1 MARQQRGCRDA
12 ALSDGHRQS
21 LPESR
26 RVDGGHTG
34 GHILD
39 IAGGIS
45 SHPANAPNEEN
56 PGETGVL
63 MSGEESG
70 EIAETSL
77 SGRNRSRICDLLHV
91 K

>member
-1 MARQQRGCRDA
+1 MATDKAFQKA
-12 ALSDGHRQS
+12 AGL
-21 LPESR
+21 
-26 RVDGGHTG
+26 DGGHTG
-34 GHILD
+34 GHISD

-91 K
+91 KPMGRDSEIPQHLTV